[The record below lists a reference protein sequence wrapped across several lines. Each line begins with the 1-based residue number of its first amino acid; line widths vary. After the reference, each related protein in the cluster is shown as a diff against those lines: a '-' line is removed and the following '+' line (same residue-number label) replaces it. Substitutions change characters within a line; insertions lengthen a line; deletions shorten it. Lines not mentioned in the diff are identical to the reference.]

1 MENAGDF
8 LEQERL
14 QKIEEDELLQHK
26 LNDEFAE
33 GNTSL
38 SKGTKITPRGSKK
51 KKEMPS
57 KGWGQEIEFLKTA
70 TQKLQK
76 E

>member
-1 MENAGDF
+1 MKNAGDF

-57 KGWGQEIEFLKTA
+57 KG
-70 TQKLQK
+70 
-76 E
+76 

>member
-1 MENAGDF
+1 MENDGDF

-14 QKIEEDELLQHK
+14 QKIKEDELLQHK

-33 GNTSL
+33 KNTSL

-51 KKEMPS
+51 REEMPS
-57 KGWGQEIEFLKTA
+57 KE
-70 TQKLQK
+70 
-76 E
+76 